1 MLDAAPRAAEI
12 KAETFNSPG
21 FHEVDVMAFV
31 KRWKANG
38 HLAAVM
44 KDQGAIRAREVLERK
59 ANSSTRLAFCTDF
72 PLARKLGFWSS
83 RHFPA

>member
-1 MLDAAPRAAEI
+1 
-12 KAETFNSPG
+12 
-21 FHEVDVMAFV
+21 MALV
-31 KRWKANG
+31 KRWKADG

-72 PLARKLGFWSS
+72 PLARKLRAFGAPGIFPPNCQTV
-83 RHFPA
+83 RHGVGPVCRC